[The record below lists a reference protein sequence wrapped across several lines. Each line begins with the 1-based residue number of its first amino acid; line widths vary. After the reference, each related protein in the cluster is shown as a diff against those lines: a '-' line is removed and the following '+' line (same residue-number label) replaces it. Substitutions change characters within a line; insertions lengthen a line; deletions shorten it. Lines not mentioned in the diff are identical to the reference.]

1 MEEFLIK
8 LINTLNDVEVKGRD
22 NLSRIFVCISEAEHM
37 LAKIQAENAT
47 GEEGE
52 IDGEQIDKRT

>member
-22 NLSRIFVCISEAEHM
+22 NMSRIVVCISEAEHM
-37 LAKIQAENAT
+37 LAKIQAENSI
-47 GEEGE
+47 GEDGDIVGE
-52 IDGEQIDKRT
+52 

>member
-47 GEEGE
+47 GEDGE
-52 IDGEQIDKRT
+52 IVGE

>member
-8 LINTLNDVEVKGRD
+8 LINTLNDVEVRGRD
-22 NLSRIFVCISEAEHM
+22 NMSRIVVCISEAEHM
-37 LAKIQAENAT
+37 LAKIQAENST
-47 GEEGE
+47 GEDGE

>member
-22 NLSRIFVCISEAEHM
+22 NMSRILVCISEAEHM
-37 LAKIQAENAT
+37 LAKIRAEETT
-47 GEEGE
+47 GEDGE
-52 IDGEQIDKRT
+52 IVGE

>member
-8 LINTLNDVEVKGRD
+8 LINTLNDVEVKGKD
-22 NLSRIFVCISEAEHM
+22 NLNRIIVCILESEHM
-37 LAKIQAENAT
+37 LAKIQAENST

-52 IDGEQIDKRT
+52 IIG

>member
-22 NLSRIFVCISEAEHM
+22 NMSRILVCISEAEHM
-37 LAKIQAENAT
+37 LAKIQAENST
-47 GEEGE
+47 GEDGDIVGE
-52 IDGEQIDKRT
+52 

>member
-22 NLSRIFVCISEAEHM
+22 NMSKILVCISAAEHE
-37 LAKIQAENAT
+37 LAKIQAEIST
-47 GEEGE
+47 GEDGE
-52 IDGEQIDKRT
+52 IVGE

>member
-22 NLSRIFVCISEAEHM
+22 NMSRILVCIAEAEHI
-37 LAKIQAENAT
+37 LAKIQAEETT

-52 IDGEQIDKRT
+52 